1 MGEPWARQ
9 PSVTEVPPEEQRPKA
24 PARCAPRGCGVQPFL
39 EEEAKGHIAESD
51 GFFSSVLFPSESL
64 ALFLTYSS
72 MVCAAADF
80 HGMKTPRVPH
90 PLSC

>member
-1 MGEPWARQ
+1 MTTTISHHARSWVGEPWARQ

-64 ALFLTYSS
+64 ALFLTYVQRFALRPIST
-72 MVCAAADF
+72 A
-80 HGMKTPRVPH
+80 
-90 PLSC
+90 